1 MTTTVSYL
9 ASTILALHA
18 EAIKLSD
25 SELAT
30 IVSDVSVGL
39 CLGDYGPVANQQFAD
54 CDGEWDTDSVIAA
67 IRSRGAEESEAYQT
81 GFEAANQGEP
91 RSANPYSKGTWDSDE
106 WFAGWD
112 AN

>member
-1 MTTTVSYL
+1 MNTVAYL
-9 ASTILALHA
+9 TETILALYA
-18 EAIKLSD
+18 EAVKLSD

-30 IVSDVSVGL
+30 IVSDVSMGL
-39 CLGDYGPVANQQFAD
+39 CLGTYGPAANQQFAE

-67 IRSRGAEESEAYQT
+67 IRRRGLEESEAYHT

-91 RSANPYSKGTWDSDE
+91 RSANPYAKGTWDSDE